1 MYTVN
6 HFIMSLQK
14 SFSLF
19 SLKMYQISSNPSNV
33 DENILEMLKY
43 LSVVHNIYSDF
54 CVFHYI
60 SAFFM
65 SLNTS

>member
-1 MYTVN
+1 
-6 HFIMSLQK
+6 
-14 SFSLF
+14 
-19 SLKMYQISSNPSNV
+19 MYQISSNPSNV

-54 CVFHYI
+54 CDFHYI